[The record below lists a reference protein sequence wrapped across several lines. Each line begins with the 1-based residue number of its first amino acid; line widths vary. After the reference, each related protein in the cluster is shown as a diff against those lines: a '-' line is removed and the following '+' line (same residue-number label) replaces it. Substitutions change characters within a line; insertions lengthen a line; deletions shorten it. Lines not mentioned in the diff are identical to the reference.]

1 MKSVLRNLSFVL
13 KRFSVASMLNIAGL
27 SVAFAAFIVIMI
39 QVDFEYRFDHCH
51 PNAEYIFRVDLVRDG
66 HPNGIL
72 PRAFADAVIT
82 SSPHISEGAIIT
94 PINEW
99 LGNHYITV
107 GDGAE
112 NSGFNEPFQTCYPNI
127 TSIFGFLFT
136 EGNPDCLKDPE
147 KIIIPKSMSQRLF
160 GNETAIGKQIH
171 LQENLWTK
179 EGMKDLTVG
188 GVYEDF
194 PGNTQMKNVI
204 YTRIDNTQSNDWY
217 SSNYLC
223 YLLFNDKQEAK
234 EFEVYFNDKFDFSV
248 LGYTE
253 KTNIRLLPLTD
264 IYFSQTGF
272 RSGNAN
278 AVRILFAIA
287 VLVIIIA
294 SINYINFSIAMTP
307 MRIRSLNT
315 QKILGSSIAR
325 LRVSL
330 ISEAVIIA
338 LMAWILSLVWVFI
351 LTEYNLL
358 SSFEADLHLHKHL
371 PLVLVTALIVL
382 SAGLISGL
390 YPAFYSTSFQP
401 ALVLKANFGLLPAG
415 RKLRIALIGFQY
427 VISIALIIAAIFIQK
442 QNLYLR
448 HFDQG
453 FDKEQIAVVKLNR
466 DLYSK
471 SRDLYVG
478 QLKTYSGIKDV
489 AFSKQTL
496 GASDGY
502 TTYGFKYKDREVGGY
517 TLEVS
522 DNFLD
527 VMNIVV
533 PEGRGFLPSDVID
546 GNPTFV
552 VNRSFQQKTGISAGE
567 TIEMK
572 SWGMPNCNVVG
583 ITGDVK
589 FTSLRQG
596 NDDILFLVGSNAAL
610 PVSYIRIKAGT
621 SIPEAIKHIRRTV
634 ADIDPTFPLEVEF
647 YDEIL
652 ANLYQKEE
660 YLNKNIALVSLLAI
674 FISVVGIFGLVM
686 FETQYRRKEIGIR
699 KALGSS
705 TREILLFFNKTYLLI
720 LGVCFLLAI
729 PAAYY
734 AIRRWME
741 NFAFKTPLSW
751 WGFALAGAVVL
762 VLTVTI
768 VSVQSYRAATANPVD
783 SLKTE

>member
-1 MKSVLRNLSFVL
+1 MKTVFRNLSFVL
-13 KRFSVASMLNIAGL
+13 KRFSVASMLNIIGL

-39 QVDFEYRFDHCH
+39 QVDFENRFDHCH
-51 PNAEYIFRVDLVRDG
+51 PNAERIFRVDLVRDG
-66 HPNGIL
+66 NPYGIL
-72 PRAFADAVIT
+72 PRAFADAVIA
-82 SSPHISEGAIIT
+82 SSPHISEGTIIT

-99 LGNHYITV
+99 SGNFYITV
-107 GDGAE
+107 GKGAE
-112 NSGFNEPFQTCYPNI
+112 SNGFKEPFQTCYPSI
-127 TSIFGFLFT
+127 TKIFGFQFT
-136 EGNPDCLKDPE
+136 EGDPDCLKDPE

-160 GNETAIGKQIH
+160 GNETAIGKQVH

-179 EGMKDLTVG
+179 DSMKDLTVG
-188 GVYEDF
+188 GIYEDF
-194 PGNTQMKNVI
+194 PDNTQIKNVI

-223 YLLFNDKQEAK
+223 YLLFNDKQEAGQ
-234 EFEVYFNDKFDFSV
+234 FETDFNNKFDFSV
-248 LGYTE
+248 LNLTE
-253 KTNIRLLPLTD
+253 KTDIRLLPLTD
-264 IYFSQTGF
+264 IYFSKTGF

-278 AVRILFAIA
+278 TVRILFAIA
-287 VLVIIIA
+287 LLIIIIA

-315 QKILGSSIAR
+315 KKILGSSVGR
-325 LRVSL
+325 LRISL

-338 LMAWILSLVWVFI
+338 LMAWTLSLMWVFI

-358 SSFEADLHLHKHL
+358 PFFEADLHPLKHI
-371 PLVLVTALIVL
+371 PLVLLTALIVL

-401 ALVLKANFGLLPAG
+401 ALVLKGNFGVLPAG

-427 VISIALIIAAIFIQK
+427 VTSIVLIIAAIFIQK

-466 DLYSK
+466 DLYQN
-471 SRDLYVG
+471 SRDSYVNE
-478 QLKTYSGIKDV
+478 LKSYSGIEDV

-502 TTYGFKYKDREVGGY
+502 TSYGLKYKDKEVFGY

-527 VMNIVV
+527 VMNIAV
-533 PEGRGFLPSDVID
+533 PEGRSFLPSDVTS
-546 GNPTFV
+546 GNLTFV
-552 VNRSFQQKTGISAGE
+552 VNRSFQQRTGISAGE
-567 TIEMK
+567 TIEMV
-572 SWGMPNCNVVG
+572 SWDMPNCNVIG

-589 FTSLRQG
+589 FTSLRRG
-596 NDDILFLVGSNAAL
+596 NDDILFLVGSRAPL

-621 SIPEAIKHIRRTV
+621 SIPEAVKHIRKTV
-634 ADIDPTFPLEVEF
+634 TDIDPTFPLEVEF

-660 YLNKNIALVSLLAI
+660 HLNKNISLLSLLAI
-674 FISVVGIFGLVM
+674 LISVVGIFGLVM
-686 FETQYRRKEIGIR
+686 FDTQYRRKEIVLR
-699 KALGSS
+699 KVFGSS
-705 TREILLFFNKTYLLI
+705 TREILLFFNKAYLLI
-720 LGVCFLLAI
+720 LGVCFLLAV

-734 AIRRWME
+734 AIDRWME

-751 WGFALAGAVVL
+751 WGFALAGVVVL
-762 VLTVTI
+762 LLTVTI
-768 VSVQSYRAATANPVD
+768 VSVQSYRAAISNPVE